1 MPKYFFTLYDDVI
14 TRDEEGVHLANA
26 DAAYAYALA
35 NVREMACVE
44 VQCGRLDLDHRI
56 EVTDASGELVLDLRF
71 AEAVTVSGR

>member
-1 MPKYFFTLYDDVI
+1 
-14 TRDEEGVHLANA
+14 
-26 DAAYAYALA
+26 
-35 NVREMACVE
+35 MACVE